1 MAETTGP
8 FVLVTTQHRGV
19 FAGTLIGE
27 ASKEKVTLASC
38 RNVLYWDAATR
49 GFLGL
54 ASTGP
59 TKGCRVGPAANGS
72 STLFDVT
79 GVFTCTPEA
88 IKAFEASQWTP

>member
-1 MAETTGP
+1 MSETNGQA
-8 FVLVTTQHRGV
+8 VLVTTQHRGV
-19 FAGTLIGE
+19 FFGNLIGE
-27 ASKEKVTLASC
+27 ANKDKVVLANC
-38 RNVLYWDAATR
+38 RNVLYWDAATK

-54 ASTGP
+54 AANGP

-88 IKAFEASQWTP
+88 VKAFQESQWTA